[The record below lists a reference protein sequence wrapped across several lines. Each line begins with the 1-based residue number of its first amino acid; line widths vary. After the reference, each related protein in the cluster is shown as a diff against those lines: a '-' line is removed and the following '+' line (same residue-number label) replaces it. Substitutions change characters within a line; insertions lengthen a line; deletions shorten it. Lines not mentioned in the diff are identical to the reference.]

1 MAKTPDYFHGKT
13 ILITGAGSGIGR
25 ATALVF
31 AREGA
36 NIVCADL
43 DPEAAERVANQV
55 IQMGAKATFVQCDV
69 TVRAEVNV
77 MVGQAIKDFGKV
89 DFELNSAGGALAR
102 KPFLEITEDLW
113 ERTYALNV
121 KGTFNSTQAI
131 IPHMLENGAGVIVN
145 IASVAAKVGGAGNSI
160 HYASSKGAV
169 DTMTMGIGREFAR
182 RGIRCLSISPGV
194 VDTAFHTETP
204 ETVLQA
210 YNDLTPMGRMAAP
223 EEIAETVLFA
233 CSDAAPY
240 MTADTIYV
248 SGGLR

>member
-36 NIVCADL
+36 NVVCADL
-43 DPEAAERVANQV
+43 DPDAAERVANQV

>member
-1 MAKTPDYFHGKT
+1 
-13 ILITGAGSGIGR
+13 
-25 ATALVF
+25 
-31 AREGA
+31 
-36 NIVCADL
+36 
-43 DPEAAERVANQV
+43 
-55 IQMGAKATFVQCDV
+55 VQCDV

-113 ERTYALNV
+113 EQTYALNV

-169 DTMTMGIGREFAR
+169 DTMTMGVGREFAR